1 MVQLMPDID
10 AMESAITTALNG
22 PVSVLKRMRL
32 ACTALDKDG
41 RTLDCATLGA
51 LLDAILAVMLT
62 ISGRRR
68 MAGHE

>member
-41 RTLDCATLGA
+41 RTLDCATLGV
-51 LLDAILAVMLT
+51 LLDAILGHYADDQWAT
-62 ISGRRR
+62 QGGRS
-68 MAGHE
+68 